1 MLDGAIDINYWFA
14 GLMVG
19 LTFLL
24 AGTIKGTL
32 GIGLP
37 TASVTVMALFLPPK
51 IALAL
56 VVFPILVTNFRQF
69 FGAQNRKTV
78 AFQFRWM
85 AVAIFFSLAI
95 TTVFTARLDSDQI
108 RMVIGI
114 AICIFCFSSWT
125 FPNYRLPEKGD
136 AFSQVFFGMLSGMMG
151 GLTSIWAPPL
161 VIYLIGKNADRE
173 TFITASGFLF
183 SVGSVPLL
191 IGFIING
198 MVTFELGLLSIFC
211 IVPTLLGFL
220 VGERIR
226 HRLSAEIF
234 RNLVLFAFL
243 AAGLRLIWL
252 D

>member
-1 MLDGAIDINYWFA
+1 
-14 GLMVG
+14 
-19 LTFLL
+19 
-24 AGTIKGTL
+24 
-32 GIGLP
+32 
-37 TASVTVMALFLPPK
+37 
-51 IALAL
+51 
-56 VVFPILVTNFRQF
+56 
-69 FGAQNRKTV
+69 
-78 AFQFRWM
+78 
-85 AVAIFFSLAI
+85 
-95 TTVFTARLDSDQI
+95 
-108 RMVIGI
+108 
-114 AICIFCFSSWT
+114 
-125 FPNYRLPEKGD
+125 
-136 AFSQVFFGMLSGMMG
+136 MLSGMMG